1 MPTNTK
7 IYQRSPMPVNY
18 VRNLVELMVDYGLD
32 KDQLLAKAGLT
43 HEQVFSPR
51 EQLRFEQFRR
61 VMLAGHELSGD
72 DALGLKFGQK
82 LMLTAHGL
90 LGYAVMSSANLEEA
104 MVLLQRYFC
113 TRTRLCAPTF
123 ERHERGGLLQFHEMM
138 ELGSIRQIYLEVVVA
153 AVVSTMRFVV
163 GDAVSYCRLQM
174 PFVRP
179 SYGDQYTKLL
189 GLPVSFEHSVLAI
202 DIPQKLLIKSFPMAD
217 ETSRLEAAKKCEEEL
232 MRLEADQDMEAK
244 VRQHLMKAEA
254 DIPGVETLAEYFHM
268 TSRTLRRRLEAANTT
283 YQAILDDVRR
293 LRALRYLDS
302 RLPVQQVAWLL
313 GYADPSNFS
322 RAFRKWTGMSPTA
335 YIERS

>member
-1 MPTNTK
+1 
-7 IYQRSPMPVNY
+7 
-18 VRNLVELMVDYGLD
+18 
-32 KDQLLAKAGLT
+32 
-43 HEQVFSPR
+43 
-51 EQLRFEQFRR
+51 
-61 VMLAGHELSGD
+61 
-72 DALGLKFGQK
+72 
-82 LMLTAHGL
+82 
-90 LGYAVMSSANLEEA
+90 
-104 MVLLQRYFC
+104 
-113 TRTRLCAPTF
+113 
-123 ERHERGGLLQFHEMM
+123 
-138 ELGSIRQIYLEVVVA
+138 
-153 AVVSTMRFVV
+153 
-163 GDAVSYCRLQM
+163 M